1 MLNVELKLETL
12 KAASVAVCWTAS
24 NLQEVSE
31 VQKQFVLFLY
41 AVMNGYHTFVPVA
54 PAGQVAMA
62 GEAKV
67 VGTAFL

>member
-1 MLNVELKLETL
+1 MLNVELKFETL
-12 KAASVAVCWTAS
+12 KAESAATWLTGS
-24 NLQEVSE
+24 NLQDVSE
-31 VQKQFVLFLY
+31 VQKQFRLFLY